1 MPSRRKTASTTKVP
15 IASPVKT
22 ITPSAGETGSGA
34 GLSSDRTLHG
44 WPVWRAQKPGRRA
57 RHARLRRTMRQSWP
71 FGGTWGTSPRSL
83 RRLSRR
89 VIGGLARRF
98 VGVIAGR
105 IEGARH
111 AVLPEAHLLD
121 ELELA
126 GEERPDRLA
135 AVDAPDRLP
144 EEWSDRDRGDLGQAL
159 VGRKGDR
166 VREDYLADARLPD
179 SLDGRLREHAVGGA
193 GEDLA
198 DSFVLQRADDLDER
212 AGRIDL
218 VVDDDRLARADLA
231 DDVEQL
237 RPVEVADESIG
248 R

>member
-1 MPSRRKTASTTKVP
+1 MPSRRKPARTTKVP

-57 RHARLRRTMRQSWP
+57 RHARLRGTMRQSWP

-89 VIGGLARRF
+89 VIGGLARPF

-111 AVLPEAHLLD
+111 AVLPEAHLLA

-126 GEERPDRLA
+126 GEERPDRPA
-135 AVDAPDRLP
+135 AVGGAGRRPAGVEALDRPP
-144 EEWSDRDRGDLGQAL
+144 EERSDGDRGDLGQAL
-159 VGRKGDR
+159 GGREGNRVG
-166 VREDYLADARLPD
+166 EPALADARLSDP
-179 SLDGRLREHAVGGA
+179 
-193 GEDLA
+193 
-198 DSFVLQRADDLDER
+198 F
-212 AGRIDL
+212 
-218 VVDDDRLARADLA
+218 
-231 DDVEQL
+231 
-237 RPVEVADESIG
+237 
-248 R
+248 

>member
-1 MPSRRKTASTTKVP
+1 MPSRRNTTRTTKVP
-15 IASPVKT
+15 TASPGKT
-22 ITPSAGETGSGA
+22 ITPRAGETGSGA
-34 GLSSDRTLHG
+34 GLSRERTLHG

-71 FGGTWGTSPRSL
+71 FGGTWGPSPRSL

-89 VIGGLARRF
+89 VLGGLARLC

-105 IEGARH
+105 IEVARH

-135 AVDAPDRLP
+135 AVDAPDSLP
-144 EEWSDRDRGDLGQAL
+144 EERSDRDRGDLGQAL

-166 VREDYLADARLPD
+166 VGEDYLADARLPD
-179 SLDGRLREHAVGGA
+179 PLDGRLREAAVGGA
-193 GEDLA
+193 GKDLA
-198 DSFVLQRADDLDER
+198 DPLPL
-212 AGRIDL
+212 
-218 VVDDDRLARADLA
+218 
-231 DDVEQL
+231 
-237 RPVEVADESIG
+237 
-248 R
+248 